1 MLAEIVESHSNN
13 VAHLKSSSCGFGG
26 IADEITK
33 LAFVVDEGK
42 AESAGHEENGTHYYS
57 ASCSN
62 VEIENFKVKNEIE
75 STKRYTE
82 FRR

>member
-1 MLAEIVESHSNN
+1 MLGRRS
-13 VAHLKSSSCGFGG
+13 
-26 IADEITK
+26 
-33 LAFVVDEGK
+33 FVVADGI